1 MKNKFI
7 TVVIPTYN
15 GQALLAKHLPKV
27 AEILVPGDEIIVVDD
42 ASTDETISWLES
54 QIKYFDD
61 LEIDLRWIHHIKN
74 KRFAAAVNSGV
85 ELAAHPYILL
95 LNNDVTPLS
104 PDLRQQL
111 LAWFENEDTFA
122 VGCAEVTKNTPDAQL
137 YGRGTG
143 DYQRGLL
150 VHWYEPDQKQYQTL
164 WTAGG
169 SMMFDKAK
177 FNELGGFDTLFY
189 PAYEEDRDLSYRA
202 LKHGWSIFFEHRARV
217 WHQHESTNLTVFG
230 KRQMITASWKNQ
242 FLLVWK
248 NISDPRMLIEHLAWL
263 PYHLIVTNWRTAGA
277 VGVGFWRALRHLPI
291 VWQRRITHR
300 KFWHRTDRE
309 VLALAKQ
316 AVASPPPLQTKTETK
331 ISAKTK
337 NK

>member
-27 AEILVPGDEIIVVDD
+27 AEILIPGDEIIVVDD

-111 LAWFENEDTFA
+111 
-122 VGCAEVTKNTPDAQL
+122 
-137 YGRGTG
+137 
-143 DYQRGLL
+143 
-150 VHWYEPDQKQYQTL
+150 
-164 WTAGG
+164 
-169 SMMFDKAK
+169 
-177 FNELGGFDTLFY
+177 
-189 PAYEEDRDLSYRA
+189 
-202 LKHGWSIFFEHRARV
+202 
-217 WHQHESTNLTVFG
+217 
-230 KRQMITASWKNQ
+230 
-242 FLLVWK
+242 
-248 NISDPRMLIEHLAWL
+248 
-263 PYHLIVTNWRTAGA
+263 
-277 VGVGFWRALRHLPI
+277 
-291 VWQRRITHR
+291 
-300 KFWHRTDRE
+300 
-309 VLALAKQ
+309 
-316 AVASPPPLQTKTETK
+316 
-331 ISAKTK
+331 
-337 NK
+337 